1 MATATP
7 SVGDIMKDLGNMLYA
22 SALIATAT
30 VGSRYLTTKVA
41 GMKDRP
47 VDFKLKSL
55 AMLTLDIGVG
65 SMVVGKLQDN
75 GVPKKIFN

>member
-1 MATATP
+1 MTTP
-7 SVGDIMKDLGNMLYA
+7 GDTMKDIGNTLYN

-47 VDFKLKSL
+47 VDFKLKSIGML
-55 AMLTLDIGVG
+55 ALDVGVG